1 MKKKSIGLL
10 VKKTTF
16 QYHLGRLESLGLTAD
31 KYWEQYTGTSRKN
44 LENRH
49 NLHMRNVARI
59 KNKIQKHNYEVVPL
73 KSALIN
79 KEPIDLA
86 AAIGGDGTFI
96 RAAGWIRG
104 NNAIPLVGFNSDPE
118 GSHGELCSIL
128 PSQAE
133 DFFTRLHDN
142 HLRYLL
148 RTRIRTQLRGP
159 AGSFKSMNTQVA
171 HKVAAIPE
179 NTEMESR
186 ILEEKALN
194 EVFVGEIDSTAPSY
208 FEISVNGGKPQKIKC
223 SGLLVSTGT
232 GSTAWSQNVGMVTYS
247 ELDEINDV
255 LRKSGNSIIR
265 YPKQV
270 ITALRNRR
278 SIPPE
283 ADHLLVTIREPIV
296 NRVFDCNNTRF
307 KVKTISITSRCY
319 SGMVAVDGK
328 YRYSLPAGCV
338 ARFDADI
345 RSSLITF
352 PKMNLQIE
360 KDQNQELKFL
370 PELFQSYI

>member
-1 MKKKSIGLL
+1 MLSHFI
-10 VKKTTF
+10 V
-16 QYHLGRLESLGLTAD
+16 ESQ
-31 KYWEQYTGTSRKN
+31 K
-44 LENRH
+44 
-49 NLHMRNVARI
+49 RNVARI

-104 NNAIPLVGFNSDPE
+104 NNSIPLVGFNSDPE

-133 DFFTRLHDN
+133 DFFTRLHEN
-142 HLRYLL
+142 RLRYLL

-159 AGSFKSMNTQVA
+159 AGSFKPMNTMVA

-179 NTEMESR
+179 KTEMESR
-186 ILEEKALN
+186 ILVEKALN

-232 GSTAWSQNVGMVTYS
+232 GSTG
-247 ELDEINDV
+247 
-255 LRKSGNSIIR
+255 
-265 YPKQV
+265 
-270 ITALRNRR
+270 
-278 SIPPE
+278 
-283 ADHLLVTIREPIV
+283 EPRTKNHPVHSRWFNISLS
-296 NRVFDCNNTRF
+296 R
-307 KVKTISITSRCY
+307 ISIRDRHIYDLSR
-319 SGMVAVDGK
+319 
-328 YRYSLPAGCV
+328 
-338 ARFDADI
+338 
-345 RSSLITF
+345 
-352 PKMNLQIE
+352 
-360 KDQNQELKFL
+360 
-370 PELFQSYI
+370 